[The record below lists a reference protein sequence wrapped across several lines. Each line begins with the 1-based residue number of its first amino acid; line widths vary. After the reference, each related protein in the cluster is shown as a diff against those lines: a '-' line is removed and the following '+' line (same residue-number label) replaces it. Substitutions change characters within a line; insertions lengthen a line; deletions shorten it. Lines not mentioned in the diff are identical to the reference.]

1 MLLQNLYI
9 TNEKQCL
16 TPVSTDNL
24 PSVDNTI
31 HFLNNDL
38 DLSHSM
44 IFQKSQSHYKK
55 NRGSGDEDILI
66 LFRMG
71 VGGGGGCGKKPSP
84 PTRFSSVTSTKIGIS
99 PQNFLT
105 FRFKP
110 FATLM

>member
-24 PSVDNTI
+24 PSVDNPT

-71 VGGGGGCGKKPSP
+71 VGGGVWQKGPP

>member
-16 TPVSTDNL
+16 TPVFTDNL
-24 PSVDNTI
+24 QSVDNPT

-55 NRGSGDEDILI
+55 NRSSGDEHILI

-71 VGGGGGCGKKPSP
+71 VGGVAKRPP
-84 PTRFSSVTSTKIGIS
+84 PTRFSSVTSTKIGTS
-99 PQNFLT
+99 PQNFLN

>member
-24 PSVDNTI
+24 PSVDNPT

-71 VGGGGGCGKKPSP
+71 LGGGWGVAKRPP

>member
-24 PSVDNTI
+24 PSVDNPT

-71 VGGGGGCGKKPSP
+71 VGGGVCGKKPP
-84 PTRFSSVTSTKIGIS
+84 LPTRFSSVTSTKIGIS

>member
-24 PSVDNTI
+24 PSVDNPT

-44 IFQKSQSHYKK
+44 IFQKSQCHYKK
-55 NRGSGDEDILI
+55 NKGSGDEDILI

-71 VGGGGGCGKKPSP
+71 VGGGGVAKSP
-84 PTRFSSVTSTKIGIS
+84 PALPGF
-99 PQNFLT
+99 PL
-105 FRFKP
+105 
-110 FATLM
+110 